1 MSAEAGAGPLRA
13 KTLWRPAVRSR
24 LGTLGVIAVLALV
37 PLVFP
42 AWTSFLIVAGIYF
55 LAVLGLDMFVGQTGQ
70 ISLGQTLFFAIG
82 AYGGGILTLDHGVP
96 TVAAT
101 VIMALVSAVVAYI
114 LGRPFLRLRGYYLAL
129 ATLGL
134 AVITQSTATGL
145 TSLTGGP
152 SGLSGMPNLAIGSY
166 VFESDQANYYIV
178 LALGLLAALLVTG
191 IRRSTA
197 GRALAAIAG
206 DQQAAAMLGVNPAT
220 YKTRAFVLAAVFAS
234 VAGSLFAFYNR
245 FVSPESVS
253 VVMALNFV
261 IMLAIG
267 GSRTLLGPLLGV
279 LLIQALPQAG
289 QSFARYEPLL
299 AGLVLVVVIT
309 YLPDGLWG
317 GIRGCVTRRR
327 R

>member
-1 MSAEAGAGPLRA
+1 MSAQAPARPVRA
-13 KTLWRPAVRSR
+13 RIPHQSAARSR
-24 LGTLGVIAVLALV
+24 LGTLGVIVILALL
-37 PLVFP
+37 PLIFP
-42 AWTSFLIVAGIYF
+42 AWTSFLIVVGIYF

-70 ISLGQTLFFAIG
+70 VSLGQTLFFAIG

-96 TVAAT
+96 TLAAT
-101 VIMALVSAVVAYI
+101 AIMAVASAAVAYL

-152 SGLSGMPNLAIGSY
+152 SGLSGMPNLAIGTY
-166 VFESDQANYYIV
+166 VFESDPANYYVV
-178 LALGLLAALLVTG
+178 LALGLIAALLVTG
-191 IRRSTA
+191 IRRSAA

-206 DQQAAAMLGVNPAT
+206 DQQAAAMLGVDPAT
-220 YKTRAFVLAAVFAS
+220 YKTRAFVLAATFAS
-234 VAGSLFAFYNR
+234 IAGSLFAFYNR

-279 LLIQALPQAG
+279 LLIQALPQAS

-317 GIRGCVTRRR
+317 GIRAFATRRR